1 MRYTYKTKQDNF
13 SNTITSCKSKA
24 SFTKRYCKISLYK
37 FKKTKVSLANCV
49 FTVVLCLILCGAF
62 ISKSH
67 FSTFSQLKP
76 ANAYENNQDNIVS
89 EREVTVIEAADK
101 NSETAVLPRRVLKND
116 DRGQQVIEVQ
126 DPASWE
132 FANSLRKVDSVP
144 ELRDIDKRAVDLAK
158 AYDKAKEAPKP
169 FIEPNNGRINFY
181 FGTMVPRI
189 VCRPLRMTD
198 IELEPGER
206 VTGLNIADNS
216 RWSITSST
224 SGTLDMLTT
233 HIIIKPHLPK
243 IATNLLIH
251 TDRRTYAIE
260 LVSVEDGQYMPFIGF
275 LYPASPSRIG
285 AESEEAWEKLM
296 KEYRLSDQY
305 SAETKEYSFNA
316 ADPKNINLG
325 YTIKVTRGKNVPW
338 KPKNVYDINGK
349 TYIVMNPNMK
359 FSEAPVIFEKKDKT
373 EKLMNYRVHG
383 DIYIIDRL
391 FDTAIMTAGK
401 DRVSITRNTPI
412 SNADYQY

>member
-1 MRYTYKTKQDNF
+1 MKHAYRKKPDTL
-13 SNTITSCKSKA
+13 SAAITAYQKKA
-24 SFTKRYCKISLYK
+24 SRATRYYKICAYK
-37 FKKTKVSLANCV
+37 FKKIKISLANCV
-49 FTVVLCLILCGAF
+49 MAIALCLALGGAF
-62 ISKSH
+62 LSS
-67 FSTFSQLKP
+67 SSQQNFSQLTP
-76 ANAYENNQDNIVS
+76 ANAYENENKAS
-89 EREVTVIEAADK
+89 AEGRSVTIIEPATYD
-101 NSETAVLPRRVLKND
+101 SDTVVLPQRVMKND
-116 DRGQQVIEVQ
+116 EQGRQIIEVQ

-132 FANSLRKVDSVP
+132 FANSLRKVDNVP

-158 AYDKAKEAPKP
+158 AYDKAKEAPSP

-206 VTGLNIADNS
+206 VTGLNIADSS

-233 HIIIKPHLPK
+233 HIIVKPHLPK

-275 LYPASPSRIG
+275 LYPAAPSKIG
-285 AESEEAWEKLM
+285 AETEEAWEKLM
-296 KEYRLSDQY
+296 KEYRRSDEY
-305 SAETKEYSFNA
+305 SEETKEYGFNA

-325 YTIKVTRGKNVPW
+325 YTVKITRGKNVPW
-338 KPKNVYDINGK
+338 KPNNVYDVNGK

-359 FSEAPVIFEKKDKT
+359 FSEAPVLFEKKDKA

-383 DIYIIDRL
+383 DIYIVDRL

-401 DRVSITRNTPI
+401 DRIAITRNKPLSSA
-412 SNADYQY
+412 SN